1 MSVVIVF
8 AILAALWWAI
18 QSGQFDDIDR
28 EGERILED
36 D

>member
-1 MSVVIVF
+1 VF
-8 AILAALWWAI
+8 AILVALRWAI
-18 QSGQFDDIDR
+18 QSGQFDDIER